1 MSDFSDEYAYSV
13 NSSNSYLNSAN
24 SQESISEDEWI
35 ESDQNSTEEYDDP
48 DQQVVEQQ
56 TSNTSSKKSQISLS
70 NMGKLFAKLNLQL
83 KHQYLQTQN
92 PQTPQ
97 NNPPNPQNN
106 PPNPQNNPPN
116 PQNNPQNPQNN
127 PQNLQSNPQNLKNPP
142 NPPKP
147 LLVMTNREHLC
158 YDCAEII
165 KIDEDQGTGF
175 GYLGINLY
183 FCRPCYLI
191 RFAGGEG
198 EIIDYS
204 EGIDTLLIEQYREE
218 FTYHVNHPK
227 NCFNCSVGYNKF
239 NINDFKS
246 CKGLLGNILVV
257 CKNCQFHFQQKITY
271 LREEYTDIYNRSII
285 DELRYYNQQHQ
296 HNNPT
301 PIQSPIQLPT

>member
-13 NSSNSYLNSAN
+13 NSSNYSVNSAN
-24 SQESISEDEWI
+24 SEESISEDEWV
-35 ESDQNSTEEYDDP
+35 ESDQNPSEEYDDP
-48 DQQVVEQQ
+48 DQQ
-56 TSNTSSKKSQISLS
+56 TSNTSSKKSQISVS

-92 PQTPQ
+92 PQS
-97 NNPPNPQNN
+97 
-106 PPNPQNNPPN
+106 NPPN
-116 PQNNPQNPQNN
+116 PQNNPQNPQ
-127 PQNLQSNPQNLKNPP
+127 SNPQYLP

-183 FCRPCYLI
+183 FCRPCYLT

-204 EGIDTLLIEQYREE
+204 EGIDTLLIEQYRQE
-218 FTYHVNHPK
+218 FTYNINHPK
-227 NCFNCSVGYNKF
+227 NCFDCSVGYNKF

-271 LREEYTDIYNRSII
+271 LREEYTDKYNRSII
-285 DELRYYNQQHQ
+285 DELRYYNQQYKY
-296 HNNPT
+296 NNPT
-301 PIQSPIQLPT
+301 